1 MGLTLPRGRK
11 EEPVPGPGVDP
22 AQDSIGPG
30 VTGTVTGVVS
40 VDGTAQ
46 SGVTVTL
53 SSGGSATT
61 DAAGRYTFSDVAA
74 GAYTVAITPP
84 TGTACPSTSQSAV
97 ISTAGQTVTVDF
109 VCSAIMTSSVVVA
122 TGLVAGVTV
131 TLSGAGTGTRTVD
144 AIGVASFTGLAAGT
158 YTVTISTV
166 PVTHTCTPASQST
179 TVAAGV
185 TKSVAFTCTVATG
198 ASITGRL
205 FLDSNANGTFESGT
219 DGMLAAANVT
229 IQLEGPNVGDTTS
242 MQTDADGEFAFPDLT
257 AGSYNVLAA
266 RENFPLLACENV
278 PLGEAG
284 FLACARR
291 GS

>member
-1 MGLTLPRGRK
+1 
-11 EEPVPGPGVDP
+11 
-22 AQDSIGPG
+22 
-30 VTGTVTGVVS
+30 

-46 SGVTVTL
+46 SGVTVTI

-109 VCSAIMTSSVVVA
+109 ACSAIMTSSVVA

-144 AIGVASFTGLAAGT
+144 ATGVASFTGLAAGT
-158 YTVTISTV
+158 YTVTISIV
-166 PVTHTCTPASQST
+166 PATHTCTPASQST

-185 TKSVAFTCTVATG
+185 TKSVTFTCTAATG
-198 ASITGRL
+198 AGITGRL
-205 FLDSNANGTFESGT
+205 FVDSNANGTFESGT
-219 DGMLAAANVT
+219 DRTLAAANVT
-229 IQLEGPNVGDTTS
+229 IQL
-242 MQTDADGEFAFPDLT
+242 
-257 AGSYNVLAA
+257 
-266 RENFPLLACENV
+266 
-278 PLGEAG
+278 
-284 FLACARR
+284 
-291 GS
+291 